1 MFTDSRAIN
10 KITIRYRFP
19 MPRIEDLLD
28 NLGGAC
34 YFTKLDLKSRYHKI
48 RIKPGDEWKKTFR
61 KNARLYEWLV
71 MPFGLTNAPST
82 FQRLMNEVLVEFIG
96 KFVIVYLDDILIFSR
111 SKEDHLKHVEL
122 VLKKLKEAKLKINLE
137 KCEFCKIELVYL
149 GFVISQ
155 GCLKM
160 DPSNVDVIF
169 NWQNPQSIGDVRSF
183 HGMASFYRKF
193 VRNFSH
199 VCAPILNT
207 INRGMKCNFK
217 WTEEANKGFEL
228 LKTKIVELPT
238 LRLPDFNQLFT
249 IECDASQRAIGVV
262 LSQEGHLVAFFF
274 PKS

>member
-1 MFTDSRAIN
+1 
-10 KITIRYRFP
+10 
-19 MPRIEDLLD
+19 
-28 NLGGAC
+28 
-34 YFTKLDLKSRYHKI
+34 
-48 RIKPGDEWKKTFR
+48 
-61 KNARLYEWLV
+61 

-122 VLKKLKEAKLKINLE
+122 VLKKLKETKLKINLE
-137 KCEFCKIELVYL
+137 KCEFCKTELVYL

-160 DPSNVDVIF
+160 DPSKVDAIL
-169 NWQNPQSIGDVRSF
+169 NWPTPQSIGDVRSF

-207 INRGMKCNFK
+207 IKGGMKCKFK

-228 LKTKIVELPT
+228 LKTKIAELPT

-249 IECDASQRAIGVV
+249 VECDASQRAIGAF
-262 LSQEGHLVAFFF
+262 LSQEG
-274 PKS
+274 